1 MTVKE
6 LCALLPDFVKIKI
19 LGIDKDIETLPSEPI
34 LIQCMGD
41 YEVETIRPSAQDEIM
56 VCLKTQYVKR
66 SN

>member
-19 LGIDKDIETLPSEPI
+19 IGIEKDIETLSSEPI
-34 LIQCMGD
+34 LTQCMGD

-56 VCLKTQYVKR
+56 VFLKTQFVKR
-66 SN
+66 GN